1 MWLNLFF
8 YPKSNMSTGE
18 PSTNA
23 EFIVPLTVPTRLLV
37 AVFFVG
43 EPSPD
48 APG

>member
-8 YPKSNMSTGE
+8 YPKSNISTGE